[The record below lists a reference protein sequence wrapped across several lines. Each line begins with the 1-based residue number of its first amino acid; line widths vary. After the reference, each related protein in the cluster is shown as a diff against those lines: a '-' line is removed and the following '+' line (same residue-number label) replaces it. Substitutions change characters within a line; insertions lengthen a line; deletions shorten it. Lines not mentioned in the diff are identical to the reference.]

1 MASRS
6 SSGSRSRSRAASSA
20 SSSSSSSQTLLL
32 VLGAAAVVVLLLVMS
47 GGGGKKSGASSST
60 SSGSAAPAASPAA
73 AAPTPVAS
81 VPSGSAKAGKTP
93 SRPAPPL
100 SQDTLGK
107 LSQLQA
113 QATELFNESV
123 NLRNGGDAM
132 KARETAGRAKDIL
145 DQWNSLVEPN
155 LLWQEE
161 AQLGDWAQPAEY
173 IQLEKLFGAY
183 QTLNNK
189 VRKQGG

>member
-6 SSGSRSRSRAASSA
+6 PRGSRTRTRSTPSG
-20 SSSSSSSQTLLL
+20 SSSSAQTLLL
-32 VLGAAAVVVLLLVMS
+32 VLGAVAVVVLLLLMS
-47 GGGGKKSGASSST
+47 GGSKQPGAAGDSSSRNT
-60 SSGSAAPAASPAA
+60 SPAA
-73 AAPTPVAS
+73 APSAPAPS
-81 VPSGSAKAGKTP
+81 VSLPAGSAKAGKTP

-100 SQDTLGK
+100 GQDTLAR
-107 LSQLQA
+107 LAQLEA

-132 KARETAGRAKDIL
+132 KAREAAGRAKDIL
-145 DQWNSLVEPN
+145 DQWNSLVEAN

>member
-6 SSGSRSRSRAASSA
+6 SGGSRSRSRSASSA
-20 SSSSSSSQTLLL
+20 SSSSSSQTLIL
-32 VLGAAAVVVLLLVMS
+32 VVGAAAVVVFLLVMS
-47 GGGGKKSGASSST
+47 GNKSPESGTKTPAASAPAVAP
-60 SSGSAAPAASPAA
+60 AAPAPA
-73 AAPTPVAS
+73 AS

-93 SRPAPPL
+93 ARPAPPL
-100 SQDTLGK
+100 GQETLAK
-107 LSQLQA
+107 LSQLEA
-113 QATELFNESV
+113 QATQLFNESV

-132 KARETAGRAKDIL
+132 KAREAAGRAKDVL

>member
-6 SSGSRSRSRAASSA
+6 SPGARTRTRARSAP
-20 SSSSSSSQTLLL
+20 SSSSSSAQTLVL
-32 VLGAAAVVVLLLVMS
+32 VVGAAAVVGFLLVMS
-47 GGGGKKSGASSST
+47 GNKSPDQGTKPTATST
-60 SSGSAAPAASPAA
+60 PAAAP
-73 AAPTPVAS
+73 AAPTPVVS
-81 VPSGSAKAGKTP
+81 VPAGSAKAGKTP
-93 SRPAPPL
+93 LRAAPPL
-100 SQDTLGK
+100 SQETLGK
-107 LSQLQA
+107 LSQLEA

-132 KARETAGRAKDIL
+132 KAREAAGRAKDVL
-145 DQWNSLVEPN
+145 DQWNRLVEPN
-155 LLWQEE
+155 LLWQED
-161 AQLGDWAQPAEY
+161 AQLGEWSQPAEY

>member
-6 SSGSRSRSRAASSA
+6 SGGSRPRSRASSS

-32 VLGAAAVVVLLLVMS
+32 VVGAVAVVGLLLVMS
-47 GGGGKKSGASSST
+47 GGGGKKPAVPANQGTST
-60 SSGSAAPAASPAA
+60 PAAAPAAAPA
-73 AAPTPVAS
+73 PVVSLPA
-81 VPSGSAKAGKTP
+81 GSAKAGKTP
-93 SRPAPPL
+93 GRPAPAL
-100 SQDTLGK
+100 TQETLGK
-107 LSQLQA
+107 LAQLEA
-113 QATELFNESV
+113 QATVLFNESV
-123 NLRNGGDAM
+123 TLRNGGDNM
-132 KARETAGRAKDIL
+132 KAREAAGRAKDVL
-145 DQWNSLVEPN
+145 EQWNQLVEPN

-173 IQLEKLFGAY
+173 TQLEKLFGAY